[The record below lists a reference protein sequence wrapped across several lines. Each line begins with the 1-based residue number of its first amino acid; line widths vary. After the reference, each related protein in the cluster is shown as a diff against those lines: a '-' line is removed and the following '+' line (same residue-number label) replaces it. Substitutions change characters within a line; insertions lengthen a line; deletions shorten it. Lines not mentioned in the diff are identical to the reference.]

1 MAGVKISN
9 LPAAIALT
17 GTEVL
22 PAVQGTTTSKVS
34 VTQLFTNP
42 LGLTGGALLQDMT
55 VGRGNGAIATNT
67 ALGKNAL
74 GVNTSGSF
82 GTAVGESAL
91 TSNTTG
97 TANSALGNSAL
108 NYNNIGAY
116 NLAAGASAMYYNTT
130 GNSNTAVG
138 RASLQNNTTGSSNIA
153 LGADSGTALTTG
165 SSNTIL
171 GSIAGTAGLSSTVIV
186 AAGTTERLRIT
197 SAGGVSFGATGTAY
211 GTSGQ
216 VLTSAGNATPV
227 WASATP
233 TSSPTLDSVFVNN
246 NVDLWTVNG
255 ASGPPDKFT
264 MVSGT
269 AERLQVTPPTT
280 QLSIWPANLT
290 STSIKYTQA
299 SSTLANSLRAVPSN
313 QPWPNTETLSVLV
326 GLYMPNIANLVMRV
340 YRDFNGS
347 TLALGDAATDGNW
360 NTVQASF
367 SITAGQTN
375 WGLLISII
383 DTTTG
388 LPVSSAVC
396 YVGGVNI
403 VRGAIPPQTLSDSAA
418 RRAYVATSVTYAPPF
433 QGCRAFIAGTGKW
446 YMAADQSA
454 PGDWII
460 LN

>member
-9 LPAAIALT
+9 LPAATALT

-42 LGLTGGALLQDMT
+42 LGLTGGALLQGLT

-67 ALGKNAL
+67 ALGLAALNVTTGAFNA
-74 GVNTSGSF
+74 
-82 GTAVGESAL
+82 AIGESAL

-97 TANSALGNSAL
+97 AANSALGSSAL

-116 NLAAGASAMYYNTT
+116 NLAAGASAMFYNTA

-138 RASLQNNTTGSSNIA
+138 RASLQNNTVGSSNIA

-165 SSNTIL
+165 SSNTII
-171 GSIAGTAGLSSTVIV
+171 GSVAGTAGLSSTVIV

-233 TSSPTLDSVFVNN
+233 TSAPTLDSVFVNN

-255 ASGPPDKFT
+255 ASGPPDRFT
-264 MVSGT
+264 LVSGT
-269 AERLQVTPPTT
+269 AEKLQVTPPTT
-280 QLSIWPANLT
+280 QSSIWPANLT

-299 SSTLANSLRAVPSN
+299 SSTLANSLRASPNN
-313 QPWPNTETLSVLV
+313 QPWPHTETLSVLV
-326 GLYMPNIANLVMRV
+326 ALYMPNIANLSMRV

-347 TLALGDAATDGNW
+347 TLALGDAATNGNW
-360 NTVQASF
+360 NTVQA
-367 SITAGQTN
+367 
-375 WGLLISII
+375 LLA
-383 DTTTG
+383 
-388 LPVSSAVC
+388 L
-396 YVGGVNI
+396 
-403 VRGAIPPQTLSDSAA
+403 AA
-418 RRAYVATSVTYAPPF
+418 NP
-433 QGCRAFIAGTGKW
+433 
-446 YMAADQSA
+446 
-454 PGDWII
+454 
-460 LN
+460 